1 VNPDLAEITDLVRR
15 ETGIVLPAAR
25 ETALRAAVARAAPGL
40 DTAAFV
46 RATTEPAG
54 GRDLI
59 TRLIDE
65 VTNQETF
72 FVRDRGPLDEIAWPA
87 LLQRARAAGSG
98 TLRVWC
104 AGCATGDEAYTL
116 ALLATQAFAPAPAP
130 VDVLGTDVSRA
141 ALAAAA
147 AGRYQERAV
156 RVLEPSL
163 RSRYFHQ
170 APDGGYAVSDA
181 LRRLVRFRPHNLA
194 GDACP
199 PLGEAAFDVITCR
212 NVLIYFSAPLVSIV
226 IDSLERSLRPG
237 GLLVLGAAD
246 ALHRLD
252 RPPAPTSGRPA
263 ALSGRPAPPS
273 GRPAAQPA
281 RPPGPARPGLR
292 RPLGREPRLPREQR
306 LAAALDAAD
315 HGHRDAALAHVASL
329 LADTPLDA
337 DAHFIQGLVL
347 LESGE
352 PAAAAVAL
360 RRALC
365 TDARFALAA
374 FTLGRA
380 FDALGDA
387 PAAGRAY
394 EQALRTLD
402 PDDDR
407 HERMLQQIDLG
418 DIAAA
423 CRARL
428 GGLREGF

>member
-1 VNPDLAEITDLVRR
+1 VNPELAEIADLVHR

-25 ETALRAAVARAAPGL
+25 ETALQAAVARAAPGL
-40 DTAAFV
+40 DAAAFV
-46 RATTEPAG
+46 RATADPAG
-54 GRDLI
+54 GRDLV

-72 FVRDRGPLDEIAWPA
+72 FVRDRGQLDEIPWHA

-98 TLRVWC
+98 TVRVWC

-147 AGRYQERAV
+147 AGRYQARAV

-170 APDGGYAVSDA
+170 APDGGYAIDDA
-181 LRRLVRFRPHNLA
+181 LRGLVRFRPHNLA
-194 GDACP
+194 RDACP
-199 PLGEAAFDVITCR
+199 PLGEAAFDLITCR

-226 IDSLERSLRPG
+226 IGSLERSLRPG

-252 RPPAPTSGRPA
+252 RPPGPPGGRPA
-263 ALSGRPAPPS
+263 APSARPA
-273 GRPAAQPA
+273 GPA
-281 RPPGPARPGLR
+281 GPARPGLR
-292 RPLGREPRLPREQR
+292 RPLGREPRLSREQR

-380 FDALGDA
+380 FDALGDT

-402 PDDDR
+402 PEDDR
-407 HERMLQQIDLG
+407 HERMLQQIDPG

-428 GGLREGF
+428 GGLREGS

>member
-1 VNPDLAEITDLVRR
+1 VNPELAGIADLVHR

-40 DTAAFV
+40 DVAAFV
-46 RATTEPAG
+46 RATAEPAG

-59 TRLIDE
+59 NRLIGE

-72 FVRDRGPLDEIAWPA
+72 FARDRGQLDGIPWPA

-98 TLRVWC
+98 TLRAWC

-147 AGRYQERAV
+147 DGRYRERAV
-156 RVLEPSL
+156 RALEPSL
-163 RSRYFHQ
+163 RSRYFDQ
-170 APDGGYAVSDA
+170 AADHRYVVSEA

-194 GDACP
+194 RDACP
-199 PLGEAAFDVITCR
+199 PLGEAAFDLIICR
-212 NVLIYFSAPLVSIV
+212 NVLIYFGAPLMSIV

-252 RPPAPTSGRPA
+252 RPPAPPCGQPA
-263 ALSGRPAPPS
+263 ALSAR
-273 GRPAAQPA
+273 PA
-281 RPPGPARPGLR
+281 RPQGPARPALR
-292 RPLGREPRLPREQR
+292 QPRGREPRLSRKQR

-315 HGHRDAALAHVASL
+315 QGHRDAALAQVTSL

-352 PAAAAVAL
+352 PAAAAVSL

-380 FDALGDA
+380 FDALGDT

-394 EQALRTLD
+394 EQALRMLD
-402 PDDDR
+402 PEDDR
-407 HERMLQQIDLG
+407 HEGMLQQIDIG

-423 CRARL
+423 CEARL
-428 GGLREGF
+428 RGLREGS

>member
-1 VNPDLAEITDLVRR
+1 MNSELAEIADLVRR

-25 ETALRAAVARAAPGL
+25 ETALRAAVERAGSGL
-40 DTAAFV
+40 DAAAFV
-46 RATTEPAG
+46 RAISDQAG

-72 FVRDRGPLDEIAWPA
+72 FVRDRGQLDEIPWPA

-98 TLRVWC
+98 ILRVWC
-104 AGCATGDEAYTL
+104 AGCATGEEAYTL
-116 ALLATQAFAPAPAP
+116 ALLASQAFALAPVP

-147 AGRYQERAV
+147 AGRYRERAV

-170 APDGGYAVSDA
+170 APDGSYVIGDL

-194 GDACP
+194 HDACP
-199 PLGEAAFDVITCR
+199 PPGEAAFDLITCR

-226 IDSLERSLRPG
+226 IDSLERSLRPSG
-237 GLLVLGAAD
+237 MLVLGAAD

-252 RPPAPTSGRPA
+252 RQPAPRSGPPPARQA
-263 ALSGRPAPPS
+263 
-273 GRPAAQPA
+273 
-281 RPPGPARPGLR
+281 GPAGPGLR
-292 RPLGREPRLPREQR
+292 RPLRREPSLSRKQR

-315 HGHRDAALAHVASL
+315 HGDRAGALTHVASL
-329 LADTPLDA
+329 LADAPLDA
-337 DAHFIQGLVL
+337 DAHFIQGLVT
-347 LESGE
+347 LESGD
-352 PAAAAVAL
+352 PAGAAVAL

-365 TDARFALAA
+365 TDARFAVAA

-380 FDALGDA
+380 YDALGDT
-387 PAAGRAY
+387 PAARRAY

-402 PDDDR
+402 PEDDR
-407 HERMLQQIDLG
+407 HERMLQQIDIG

-428 GGLREGF
+428 RDLGEGSLPRAPRDYHVL

>member
-1 VNPDLAEITDLVRR
+1 MNPELAEIADLVHR

-25 ETALRAAVARAAPGL
+25 ETALQAAVARAAPGL
-40 DTAAFV
+40 DAAAFV
-46 RATTEPAG
+46 RATADPAG
-54 GRDLI
+54 GRDLV

-72 FVRDRGPLDEIAWPA
+72 FARDRGQLDEIPWHA

-98 TLRVWC
+98 TVRVWC

-147 AGRYQERAV
+147 AGRYQARAV

-170 APDGGYAVSDA
+170 APDGGYAIDDA
-181 LRRLVRFRPHNLA
+181 LRGLVRFRPHNLA
-194 GDACP
+194 RDACP
-199 PLGEAAFDVITCR
+199 PLGEAAFDLITCR

-226 IDSLERSLRPG
+226 IGSLERSLRPG

-252 RPPAPTSGRPA
+252 RPPGPPGGRPA
-263 ALSGRPAPPS
+263 APSARPA
-273 GRPAAQPA
+273 GPA
-281 RPPGPARPGLR
+281 GPARPGLR
-292 RPLGREPRLPREQR
+292 RPLGREPRLSREQR

-380 FDALGDA
+380 FDALGDT

-402 PDDDR
+402 PEDDR
-407 HERMLQQIDLG
+407 HERMLQQIDPG

-428 GGLREGF
+428 GGLREGS

>member
-1 VNPDLAEITDLVRR
+1 VNPELAEIADLVHR

-25 ETALRAAVARAAPGL
+25 ETALQAAVARAAPGL
-40 DTAAFV
+40 DAAAFV
-46 RATTEPAG
+46 RATADPAG
-54 GRDLI
+54 GRDLV

-72 FVRDRGPLDEIAWPA
+72 FARDRGQLDEIPWPA

-98 TLRVWC
+98 TVRVWC

-147 AGRYQERAV
+147 AGRYQARAV

-170 APDGGYAVSDA
+170 APDGGYAIDDA
-181 LRRLVRFRPHNLA
+181 LRGLVRFRPHNLA
-194 GDACP
+194 RDACP
-199 PLGEAAFDVITCR
+199 PLGEAAFDLITCR

-226 IDSLERSLRPG
+226 IGSLERSLRPG

-252 RPPAPTSGRPA
+252 RPPGPPGGRPA
-263 ALSGRPAPPS
+263 APSARPA
-273 GRPAAQPA
+273 GPA
-281 RPPGPARPGLR
+281 GPARPGLR
-292 RPLGREPRLPREQR
+292 RPLGREPRLSREQR

-380 FDALGDA
+380 FDALGDT

-402 PDDDR
+402 PEDDR
-407 HERMLQQIDLG
+407 HERMLQQIDPG

-428 GGLREGF
+428 GGLREGS

>member
-1 VNPDLAEITDLVRR
+1 VNPELAEIADLVRR

-46 RATTEPAG
+46 RATAEPAG

-72 FVRDRGPLDEIAWPA
+72 FVRDRGPLDEIPWPA

-141 ALAAAA
+141 ALVAAA

-170 APDGGYAVSDA
+170 APGGGYVVSDV
-181 LRRLVRFRPHNLA
+181 LRRRVRFRPHNLA
-194 GDACP
+194 RDACP
-199 PLGEAAFDVITCR
+199 PLGEAAFDLITCR

-252 RPPAPTSGRPA
+252 RPPAPPSGQ
-263 ALSGRPAPPS
+263 PAPPS
-273 GRPAAQPA
+273 GRPAAQPTG
-281 RPPGPARPGLR
+281 PPGPARPGLR
-292 RPLGREPRLPREQR
+292 RPLGREPWLSREQR
-306 LAAALDAAD
+306 LVAALDAAD

-407 HERMLQQIDLG
+407 HQRMLQQIDLG

>member
-1 VNPDLAEITDLVRR
+1 MNSELAEIADLVRR
-15 ETGIVLPAAR
+15 ESGIALPAAR
-25 ETALRAAVARAAPGL
+25 ERALRAAVERAGPGL
-40 DTAAFV
+40 DAAAFV
-46 RATTEPAG
+46 RATSDPAG

-65 VTNQETF
+65 VTNHETF
-72 FVRDRGPLDEIAWPA
+72 FVRDRGQLDEIPWPA

-98 TLRVWC
+98 VLRVWC
-104 AGCATGDEAYTL
+104 AGCATGEEAYTL
-116 ALLATQAFAPAPAP
+116 ALLATEAFAPAAVP
-130 VDVLGTDVSRA
+130 VSVLGTDVSRA

-163 RSRYFHQ
+163 RSRYFDH
-170 APDGGYAVSDA
+170 APDGSYVISD
-181 LRRLVRFRPHNLA
+181 LPRRLVRFRPHNLA
-194 GDACP
+194 RDPYP
-199 PLGEAAFDVITCR
+199 PPGEAAFDLITCR
-212 NVLIYFSAPLVSIV
+212 NVLIYFSAPLVSTV
-226 IDSLERSLRPG
+226 IDSLEGSLRPG
-237 GLLVLGAAD
+237 GMLVLGAAD

-252 RPPAPTSGRPA
+252 RPPAPSPGPPA
-263 ALSGRPAPPS
+263 GQAGP
-273 GRPAAQPA
+273 AQPE
-281 RPPGPARPGLR
+281 LR
-292 RPLGREPRLPREQR
+292 RPLGREPRLGREQR

-315 HGHRDAALAHVASL
+315 HGDRDSALGHMASL
-329 LADTPLDA
+329 LADTPVDA

-365 TDARFALAA
+365 ADARFALAA

-380 FDALGDA
+380 FDALGDT
-387 PAAGRAY
+387 PAARRAY
-394 EQALRTLD
+394 GQAVRTLD

-407 HERMLQQIDLG
+407 HEWILQQIDPG
-418 DIAAA
+418 DIATA

-428 GGLREGF
+428 RGLGEGS

>member
-1 VNPDLAEITDLVRR
+1 MNSELAEIADLVRR
-15 ETGIVLPAAR
+15 ETGIVLPETR
-25 ETALRAAVARAAPGL
+25 ETALRAAVERAGSGL
-40 DTAAFV
+40 DATAFV
-46 RATTEPAG
+46 RAMSDQAG

-72 FVRDRGPLDEIAWPA
+72 FVRDRGQLDEIPWHA

-98 TLRVWC
+98 ILRVWC
-104 AGCATGDEAYTL
+104 AGCATGEEAYTL

-130 VDVLGTDVSRA
+130 VNVLGTDVSRA

-147 AGRYQERAV
+147 AGRYRPRAV
-156 RVLEPSL
+156 RVLEPPL
-163 RSRYFHQ
+163 RSRYFHH
-170 APDGGYAVSDA
+170 APDGSYVISD
-181 LRRLVRFRPHNLA
+181 LPRRLVRFRSHNLA
-194 GDACP
+194 RDAYP
-199 PLGEAAFDVITCR
+199 PPGEAAFDLITCR

-237 GLLVLGAAD
+237 GMLVLGAAD

-252 RPPAPTSGRPA
+252 RPSALPRGRPA
-263 ALSGRPAPPS
+263 GQAGP
-273 GRPAAQPA
+273 AQPE
-281 RPPGPARPGLR
+281 LR
-292 RPLGREPRLPREQR
+292 RPLGREPRLAHEQR

-315 HGHRDAALAHVASL
+315 QGDRDAALGHVSSL

-365 TDARFALAA
+365 SDARFALAA

-380 FDALGDA
+380 FDELGDT
-387 PAAGRAY
+387 PAARRAY

-402 PDDDR
+402 PEDDR
-407 HERMLQQIDLG
+407 HERILQQIDPG
-418 DIAAA
+418 DIATA

-428 GGLREGF
+428 RTLGEGS

>member
-1 VNPDLAEITDLVRR
+1 VNPELAEIADLVHR

-25 ETALRAAVARAAPGL
+25 ETALQAAVARAAPGL
-40 DTAAFV
+40 DAAAFV
-46 RATTEPAG
+46 RATADPAG
-54 GRDLI
+54 GRDLV

-72 FVRDRGPLDEIAWPA
+72 FARDRGQLDEIPWHA

-98 TLRVWC
+98 TVRVWC

-147 AGRYQERAV
+147 AGRYQARAV

-170 APDGGYAVSDA
+170 APDGGYAIDDA
-181 LRRLVRFRPHNLA
+181 LRGLVRFRPHNLA
-194 GDACP
+194 RDACP
-199 PLGEAAFDVITCR
+199 PLGEAAFDLITCR

-226 IDSLERSLRPG
+226 IGSLERSLRPG

-252 RPPAPTSGRPA
+252 RPPGPPGGRPA
-263 ALSGRPAPPS
+263 APSARPA
-273 GRPAAQPA
+273 GPA
-281 RPPGPARPGLR
+281 GPARPGLR
-292 RPLGREPRLPREQR
+292 RPLGREPRLSREQR

-380 FDALGDA
+380 FDALGDT

-402 PDDDR
+402 PEDDR
-407 HERMLQQIDLG
+407 HERMLQQIDPG

-428 GGLREGF
+428 GGLREGS